1 MTEPGAA
8 LIPAAERAVVPWR
21 QSVKGGTID
30 DRRLAEV
37 TVSIPALISGV
48 SLSVPPGVAAEC
60 DEAIRA
66 IASLDTTH
74 GPQLRPLTT
83 MLLRAESIASSKI
96 EHEIASV
103 EDYVRALHGAK
114 SNSSALSMVRATGAL
129 DRLVSGPLDLETLLD
144 AHRRLMRDDPID
156 GPYAGRWRDMQ
167 NWIGGS
173 DHSPRGAIYVPP
185 PPDRVPDLMGDL
197 VDFATRDDIAVIP
210 QAAIAHAQLEA
221 IHPFTDGNGR
231 IGRALAAAVVRR
243 RGIAR
248 AVTVPVASALAARRN
263 AYFQALNDFHAGDT
277 EPIISIIATASTVAA
292 EESKV
297 TASRLAELPND
308 WRERVKPSRAS
319 AAESLLDKLAAE
331 PVVTTEDVEDGLG
344 LSVATTHRVIDRLH
358 VAGIIRPLT
367 NRTRNQ
373 VWGAGDILD
382 ELADLDVRIA
392 ARAREE

>member
-1 MTEPGAA
+1 M
-8 LIPAAERAVVPWR
+8 PWR

-37 TVSIPALISGV
+37 TVSIPARIAGV

-60 DEAIRA
+60 DEAVRA
-66 IASLDTTH
+66 IASLDATH
-74 GPQLRPLTT
+74 GPQLRPLAT

-103 EDYVRALHGAK
+103 EDYVRALHGAE

-129 DRLVSGPLDLETLLD
+129 DRLVSGPLDLDTLLD

-243 RGIAR
+243 RGISR
-248 AVTVPVASALAARRN
+248 AVTVPVASALAARRG
-263 AYFQALNDFHAGDT
+263 AYFQALNDFHAGDAV
-277 EPIISIIATASTVAA
+277 PIISLIATASTVAA

-308 WRERVKPSRAS
+308 WRERVKPSKAS

-331 PVVTTEDVEDGLG
+331 PVVTTEDVEGDLG
-344 LSVATTHRVIDRLH
+344 LSVATTHRVIDRLRG
-358 VAGIIRPLT
+358 AGIIRPLT

>member
-1 MTEPGAA
+1 MTEHAAA
-8 LIPAAERAVVPWR
+8 LIPAAERVVMPWR

-30 DRRLAEV
+30 DRRLTEV
-37 TVSIPALISGV
+37 TVSIPARIADV
-48 SLSVPPGVAAEC
+48 ALSVPPGVAAEC
-60 DEAIRA
+60 DEAVRA
-66 IASLDTTH
+66 IASLDATH

-103 EDYVRALHGAK
+103 EDYVRALHGSNA
-114 SNSSALSMVRATGAL
+114 NSSALSMVRATGAL
-129 DRLVSGPLDLETLLD
+129 DRLVSGPVDRETLLD
-144 AHRRLMRDDPID
+144 AHHRLMHDDPVD
-156 GPYAGRWRDMQ
+156 GRYAGRWRDMQ

-185 PPDRVPDLMGDL
+185 PPDRVPDLMADL
-197 VDFATRDDIAVIP
+197 IHFATRDDIAVIP

-221 IHPFTDGNGR
+221 IHPFIDGNGR

-248 AVTVPVASALAARRN
+248 SVTVPVASALAARRST
-263 AYFQALNDFHAGDT
+263 YFRALDDFHAGDA
-277 EPIISIIATASTVAA
+277 EPIISIIATASTIAA
-292 EESKV
+292 EEAKV
-297 TASRLAELPND
+297 TASRLAELPEA
-308 WRERVKPSRAS
+308 WRERARPSRGS
-319 AAESLLDKLAAE
+319 AVEALLGKLTLE
-331 PVVTTEDVEDGLG
+331 PVVTTEDVEDDLD
-344 LSVATTHRVIDRLH
+344 LSVATTHRTIDRLRD
-358 VAGIIRPLT
+358 AGIIRPLT

-392 ARAREE
+392 ARARAE

>member
-1 MTEPGAA
+1 MIDNGAA
-8 LIPAAERAVVPWR
+8 LIPAAERVVVPWR
-21 QSVKGGTID
+21 QRIKGGTID

-37 TVSIPALISGV
+37 TVSIPARISDV
-48 SLSVPPGVAAEC
+48 RLSVPPGVAAEC
-60 DEAIRA
+60 DEAVRA
-66 IASLDTTH
+66 IASLDATH
-74 GPQLRPLTT
+74 GPQLRPLAT

-129 DRLVSGPLDLETLLD
+129 DRLVAGPLDLATLLD
-144 AHRRLMRDDPID
+144 AHRRLMREDPID

-173 DHSPRGAIYVPP
+173 GHSPRGAVYVPP
-185 PPDRVPDLMGDL
+185 PPDRVPDLMDDL

-210 QAAIAHAQLEA
+210 QAAIAHAQMEA

-248 AVTVPVASALAARRN
+248 VVTVPMASALATRRD
-263 AYFQALNDFHAGDT
+263 AYFQALNRFHAGDA
-277 EPIISIIATASTVAA
+277 EPIISIIATASTIAA

-297 TASRLAELPND
+297 TASRLGELPDD
-308 WRERVKPSRAS
+308 WQERVRPSKAS
-319 AAESLLDKLAAE
+319 AAESLLAKLAIE
-331 PVVTTEDVEDGLG
+331 PVITTADVEDDLG
-344 LSVATTHRVIDRLH
+344 LSVATTHRVIDRLRD
-358 VAGIIRPLT
+358 AGVIRPLT

-392 ARAREE
+392 ARARAD

>member
-1 MTEPGAA
+1 MTERSAA
-8 LIPAAERAVVPWR
+8 LVPAAESAVVPWR

-37 TVSIPALISGV
+37 TVSIPAHISGI

-66 IASLDTTH
+66 IASLDATH
-74 GPQLRPLTT
+74 GPQLRPLAT

-96 EHEIASV
+96 EHETASV
-103 EDYVRALHGAK
+103 EDYVRAVHGVR
-114 SNSSALSMVRATGAL
+114 SNSSARSMVRATGAL
-129 DRLVSGPLDLETLLD
+129 DRLVSGPLDLDTMID
-144 AHRRLMRDDPID
+144 AHRRLMCDDPVD

-185 PPDRVPDLMGDL
+185 PPDRVAGLMADL
-197 VDFATRDDIAVIP
+197 VVFAARDDIAVIP

-248 AVTVPVASALAARRN
+248 SVTVPVASALAARRS
-263 AYFQALNDFHAGDT
+263 AYFRALNDFHAGDA
-277 EPIISIIATASTVAA
+277 EPIISVVATSSTVAA

-297 TASRLAELPND
+297 TAGRLAELPDD
-308 WRERVKPSRAS
+308 WRDRVKPSRGS
-319 AAESLLDKLAAE
+319 AAESLLEKLAAE
-331 PVVTTEDVEDGLG
+331 PVVTTEDVEDDLG
-344 LSVATTHRVIDRLH
+344 LSVATTHRVIDRLRG
-358 VAGIIRPLT
+358 AGIIRPLT
-367 NRTRNQ
+367 QRTRNQ
-373 VWGAGDILD
+373 VWGVGDILD

-392 ARAREE
+392 ARAREQ

>member
-1 MTEPGAA
+1 MTEHGAA
-8 LIPAAERAVVPWR
+8 LIPAAERVVVPWR

-37 TVSIPALISGV
+37 TVSIPARISGV

-60 DEAIRA
+60 DEAVRA
-66 IASLDTTH
+66 IASLDATH
-74 GPQLRPLTT
+74 GPQLRPLAT

-103 EDYVRALHGAK
+103 EDYVRALRGAK

-129 DRLVSGPLDLETLLD
+129 DRLISGPLDLETLLD

-185 PPDRVPDLMGDL
+185 PPDRVPGLMEDL

-248 AVTVPVASALAARRN
+248 SVTVPVASALAARRS
-263 AYFQALNDFHAGDT
+263 AYFRALNDFHAGDA
-277 EPIISIIATASTVAA
+277 EPIVSIIATSSTIAA

-319 AAESLLDKLAAE
+319 AAETLLDKLASD
-331 PVVTTEDVEDGLG
+331 PVVTTEDVEDDLG
-344 LSVATTHRVIDRLH
+344 LSVATTHRVIDRLRG
-358 VAGIIRPLT
+358 AGVIRPLT

-373 VWGAGDILD
+373 VWGASEILD